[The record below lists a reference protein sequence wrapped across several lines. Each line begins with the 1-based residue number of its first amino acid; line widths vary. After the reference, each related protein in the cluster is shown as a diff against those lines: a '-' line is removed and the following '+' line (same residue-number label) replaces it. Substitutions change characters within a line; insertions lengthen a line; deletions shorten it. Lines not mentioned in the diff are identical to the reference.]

1 MLVINMNLD
10 DKSQALRYNPQQSK
24 PLEHDL
30 LVKQVQKVLDPVL
43 MKGSYYNSF
52 PNMTYE
58 KILADFCV
66 RPQVVL
72 SPKAKDR
79 KLTEEYVSKS

>member
-1 MLVINMNLD
+1 MNLD
-10 DKSQALRYNPQQSK
+10 DKSQALKYNPEQSK

-30 LVKQVQKVLDPVL
+30 LVKQVQVVQDPVL
-43 MKGSYYNSF
+43 LKGSYYNSF

-58 KILADFCV
+58 KILGDIFF

-72 SPKAKDR
+72 SPKVKDR
-79 KLTEEYVSKS
+79 KLTEEHVSKS

>member
-1 MLVINMNLD
+1 MNLD
-10 DKSQALRYNPQQSK
+10 DKSQALKYNPKQSK

-30 LVKQVQKVLDPVL
+30 LVKKVQEILDPVL

-52 PNMTYE
+52 PNVTSE
-58 KILADFCV
+58 KILADFCL

-79 KLTEEYVSKS
+79 KLTEEHVSKS